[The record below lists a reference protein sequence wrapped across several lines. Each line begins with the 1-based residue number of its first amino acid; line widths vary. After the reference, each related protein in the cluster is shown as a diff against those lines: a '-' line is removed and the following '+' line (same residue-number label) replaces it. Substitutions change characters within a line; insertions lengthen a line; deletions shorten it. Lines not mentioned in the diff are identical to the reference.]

1 MCFGEK
7 TGLYS
12 WMASNKVCLI
22 ERTTYLK
29 FTAPL
34 TGRRNDKDGRK
45 VKISLNKLI
54 IFIIQHFF
62 PERKEILGLFINTI
76 ENEKKNML
84 KNGN

>member
-1 MCFGEK
+1 MCLGEK

-45 VKISLNKLI
+45 VKITLNKLI

-62 PERKEILGLFINTI
+62 PK
-76 ENEKKNML
+76 EKKFL
-84 KNGN
+84 AYL